1 MGTFYLKQMGA
12 LARNGSINFGMN
24 QDIQEWTQQNLWKTA
39 LKAVWQ
45 GSEYALLYEKTINK
59 KFMTSQ

>member
-39 LKAVWQ
+39 LNSFLNTLTQILVYSLSFKVR
-45 GSEYALLYEKTINK
+45 LLTGN
-59 KFMTSQ
+59 